1 MRRRNSPID
10 SEMRTVSAFTVR
22 SELPLSRIR
31 NHRAEPRLPTTSTS
45 IAITTIL
52 KSNLECL
59 RLSPSLLFGI
69 RTFYRSPIGSTTLL
83 LKPAIVTLH
92 LLGGMLT
99 LSLLVWLAL
108 REVEWRPLPPGEM
121 LARLRPWAVL
131 ALVVGF
137 GQMALGG
144 WVSTNYAALACTD
157 FPT

>member
-1 MRRRNSPID
+1 
-10 SEMRTVSAFTVR
+10 
-22 SELPLSRIR
+22 
-31 NHRAEPRLPTTSTS
+31 
-45 IAITTIL
+45 
-52 KSNLECL
+52 
-59 RLSPSLLFGI
+59 
-69 RTFYRSPIGSTTLL
+69 
-83 LKPAIVTLH
+83 
-92 LLGGMLT
+92 MLT